1 MGATKKNVSLPLLIF
16 SLYQNFTIQTQ
27 TWSQVVGST
36 LPYHSPLENLPKTPK
51 MPISED
57 FLCFHNRWSGAQTIR
72 FLSLQPISK
81 FVKHIKYVNFATKAN
96 PL

>member
-1 MGATKKNVSLPLLIF
+1 MVPGGGKYPTTSALKICPKPQKCPFRKIF
-16 SLYQNFTIQTQ
+16 YVFIIA
-27 TWSQVVGST
+27 G
-36 LPYHSPLENLPKTPK
+36 LEPKL
-51 MPISED
+51 
-57 FLCFHNRWSGAQTIR
+57 FV